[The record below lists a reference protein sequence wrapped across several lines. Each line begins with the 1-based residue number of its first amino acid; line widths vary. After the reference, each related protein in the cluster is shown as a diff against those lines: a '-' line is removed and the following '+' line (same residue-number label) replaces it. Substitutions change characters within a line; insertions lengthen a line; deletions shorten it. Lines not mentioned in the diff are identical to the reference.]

1 MRGYK
6 SKYGTSSQG
15 NQDNSRQ
22 SAHTKMAGGSG
33 GPGRE
38 AAYCVPAPPPEGMQ
52 LLKQKTL
59 SRANSGLVCP
69 DEWHEGDAY
78 SAPKPQGLPVAM
90 VPEHT
95 STAVCASSPL
105 VRTSSTL
112 VRANSGLSCG
122 PVPEDSGDIV
132 KRPVSFGE
140 RLPASPGSAKRPVSF
155 GERLPASPGSALG
168 RVSKTLVRANS
179 GLSVAEVCDGVEP
192 SSDAAPAPQVL
203 RREHVMAGR
212 IVLRNDSVITLL
224 RSNSGLSVQVDDDE

>member
-140 RLPASPGSAKRPVSF
+140 RLPASPGSA
-155 GERLPASPGSALG
+155 LG